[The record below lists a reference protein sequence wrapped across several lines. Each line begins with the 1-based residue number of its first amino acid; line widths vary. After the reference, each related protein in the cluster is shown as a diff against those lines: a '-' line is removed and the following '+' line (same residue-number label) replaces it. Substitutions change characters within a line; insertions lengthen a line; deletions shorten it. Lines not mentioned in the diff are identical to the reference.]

1 MADGRPESAGVVPS
15 APSELAWLLTLLV
28 SARPYA
34 KPAVVEL
41 DQSLL
46 PGVSEH
52 QAPFRERFAALWQDE
67 LEDEL
72 DGVPEVVYLA
82 GATGTLLSE
91 DPKPFL
97 AAVARLGGAD
107 PIKLRLLGESEADGA
122 AIQRRIDRLR
132 DDAGLR
138 ETYLAFLGEVWS
150 LAAETWRKEG
160 LKRVRTA
167 CREWE
172 RRLATAT
179 PVEELLSPRHPLVRS
194 PDRVRIQAALPSFV
208 VSPLFFCMSG
218 GLFADAGGYLH
229 IGVPASDL
237 HPVRQERDAVFV
249 AGHFRVL
256 AEPTRARLFI
266 SILSTPGSVSELAA
280 GLRLPQSSVSDHL
293 AVLRRAG
300 LLEARRSGSRTVY
313 TTSIR
318 RVERLF
324 DEARATLTN
333 WE

>member
-1 MADGRPESAGVVPS
+1 MPIGAGLPDCVGVVPS
-15 APSELAWLLTLLV
+15 APSELAWLVTLLV
-28 SARPYA
+28 SSQPFAA
-34 KPAVVEL
+34 PAVKEL

-46 PGVSEH
+46 PGVSGH
-52 QAPFRERFAALWQDE
+52 KAALRDRFVEIWDDGLDRAPE
-67 LEDEL
+67 L
-72 DGVPEVVYLA
+72 VFIA
-82 GATGTLLSE
+82 SATGTLLSE

-97 AAVARLGGAD
+97 AALARLGTRPPAR
-107 PIKLRLLGESEADGA
+107 LRLLGESEAEA
-122 AIQRRIDRLR
+122 AVIQRRIDRLR
-132 DDAGLR
+132 EDAGLR
-138 ETYLAFLGEVWS
+138 ESYLAFLGAVWS

-172 RRLATAT
+172 RRLAGAA
-179 PVEELLSPRHPLVRS
+179 PVDQLLSPRHPLTRS
-194 PDRVRIQAALPSFV
+194 PERGRIQAELPAFV

-218 GLFADAGGYLH
+218 GLFADAGEYLH

-237 HPVRQERDAVFV
+237 HPVRRERDAAFV
-249 AGHFRVL
+249 AGHFRAL

-266 SILSTPGSVSELAA
+266 SILSTPASVSELAA

-300 LLEARRSGSRTVY
+300 LLEARRSGARTVY

-324 DEARATLTN
+324 EEARSTLAN